1 MFKRNVGFRSQV
13 YTPQFNRHRQ
23 TAETLPL
30 LTFDYTYKRR
40 KGSVVGGTM
49 ASAEHEPIT
58 GVWGQNPQ
66 RGPGA
71 EPVVR
76 RSGGRSLPEAE
87 SIFAQLANLAS
98 FQKCPFELRY
108 TQQSP

>member
-13 YTPQFNRHRQ
+13 YTLQFNRHRQ

-30 LTFDYTYKRR
+30 LTFDYTDKRR

-58 GVWGQNPQ
+58 GVWGQSGDAENARHEIAGHENAAPCC
-66 RGPGA
+66 RGG
-71 EPVVR
+71 
-76 RSGGRSLPEAE
+76 
-87 SIFAQLANLAS
+87 
-98 FQKCPFELRY
+98 KCE
-108 TQQSP
+108 T